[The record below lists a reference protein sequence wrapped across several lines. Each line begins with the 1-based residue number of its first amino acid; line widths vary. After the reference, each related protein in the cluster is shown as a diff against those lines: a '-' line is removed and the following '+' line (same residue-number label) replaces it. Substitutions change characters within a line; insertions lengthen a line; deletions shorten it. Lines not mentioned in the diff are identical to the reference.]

1 MKSIILLLC
10 LISFAPSAAHAYKHK
25 SEAEIVQMTPAQ
37 RVDEWI
43 KEYVYHRFDLHEQKD
58 LLRKLVILDGLK
70 AVPRMIEITN
80 EYDPTRFHEG
90 KGRRGERFDACWQ
103 MLGYIDHDAVRLRG
117 SEEGKQAMD
126 ALEQSLGRMKAANY
140 GQPDQHEWAQH
151 GRFDLVEMQIKNL
164 RGINIT
170 DEGIQTTFR
179 LGYKTIL
186 SDAELLEFSNFLT
199 ANYSQYPSWSKRD
212 FIKDY
217 TQINEAG
224 NPLQLYAV
232 KKPERYY
239 EAYLEF
245 KKTK

>member
-10 LISFAPSAAHAYKHK
+10 LISFAPFAAHAYKHK
-25 SEAEIVQMTPAQ
+25 SEAEIAQMTPAQ
-37 RVDEWI
+37 RVDEWVN
-43 KEYVYHRFDLHEQKD
+43 EYVYHRFALHEQQD
-58 LLRKLVILDGLK
+58 MLRKVVILDGLK
-70 AVPRMIEITN
+70 AMPRIIEIVN
-80 EYDPTRFHEG
+80 EYDPTRYREG

-103 MLGYIDHDAVRLRG
+103 MLGYIDHDVVRLRG
-117 SEEGKQAMD
+117 SEEGKQALD
-126 ALEQSLGRMKAANY
+126 ALERAFGRMKAAGY
-140 GQPDQHEWAQH
+140 GQPDQDKWAQD
-151 GRFDLVEMQIKNL
+151 GRFFLVEMQIKDL

-179 LGYKTIL
+179 LEYKITL
-186 SDAELLEFSNFLT
+186 SNADLLEFSNFLT
-199 ANYSQYPSWSKRD
+199 ANYPQYPSWSERD

-224 NPLQLYAV
+224 NPLQMYAV

-239 EAYLEF
+239 EAFLDF